1 MDPLPNSPACT
12 ILKAMIAALICVISL
27 ATLIQF
33 GVAQWRSI
41 WLTIAAQ
48 PLSKSFEAATGISHD
63 SVGAEHFEW
72 LVRVTEQKFPSA
84 QEGHSWLRAVAVYR
98 KGLCAFLKL
107 GGNVLPSVA
116 GWTRQEL
123 TECSKYAA
131 ATLDRLLNASV
142 TCNSSLTL

>member
-1 MDPLPNSPACT
+1 
-12 ILKAMIAALICVISL
+12 MIAALICVISL

-33 GVAQWRSI
+33 AISQWRSI

-48 PLSKSFEAATGISHD
+48 PLSKSFEAATGIAHD

-72 LVRVTEQKFPSA
+72 LIRIIEQRSPLR
-84 QEGHSWLRAVAVYR
+84 QEGRSWLKAIALYR

-107 GGNVLPSVA
+107 GGNALPSVA

-131 ATLDRLLNASV
+131 TTLDRLLNASMAY
-142 TCNSSLTL
+142 NSSVAL